1 MEVFLRFYFKLVLND
16 PKIFLC
22 HLLAKNYC
30 FAHSF
35 LNFTPELL
43 VSDVLFLEVLVI
55 SCIISKKNVT
65 FVMRSLLK

>member
-1 MEVFLRFYFKLVLND
+1 MDKSYNYETFANSDYLAFKNG
-16 PKIFLC
+16 KMFEFC
-22 HLLAKNYC
+22 AEK
-30 FAHSF
+30 
-35 LNFTPELL
+35 L

>member
-1 MEVFLRFYFKLVLND
+1 MLFLVDWNNQENVAEAPGFQD
-16 PKIFLC
+16 
-22 HLLAKNYC
+22 LLIQMK
-30 FAHSF
+30 
-35 LNFTPELL
+35 PEKL

>member
-1 MEVFLRFYFKLVLND
+1 MRFKAYNCGLLENFKVLKRSAFVFS
-16 PKIFLC
+16 
-22 HLLAKNYC
+22 LLITMLQAEK
-30 FAHSF
+30 
-35 LNFTPELL
+35 L